1 MSRGAPVTRRLP
13 RGQET
18 RERILATAL
27 RLFAEQ
33 GYGAVSIEEIAAES
47 GVTKGAVY
55 HWFADKDDLGR
66 ELQHDLY
73 ERMALASMRAFG
85 PTGDAVSN
93 IVRAFEAYLALL
105 GDLGEARFFLRDAWV
120 IPALDEAG
128 RRDQEDAVAML
139 RDILAHAMAR
149 GELVMLDA
157 DALARV
163 LTAAFAEATLYV
175 LQTGARDETEEVVRH
190 LLGSLRA
197 PRSGRT
203 GPARTTKGARG

>member
-1 MSRGAPVTRRLP
+1 MTRRMP

-27 RLFAEQ
+27 RLFADR

-85 PTGDAVSN
+85 PDEDAVSN

-149 GELVMLDA
+149 GELVSLDA

-175 LQTGARDETEEVVRH
+175 LQTGARDQTEEVVRH
-190 LLGSLRA
+190 LLASLRN
-197 PRSGRT
+197 PRPGHV
-203 GPARTTKGARG
+203 GPARTAQGDRR